1 MIKEILLYILS
12 LLFPKDEV
20 VYIKEYMIDIKYVP
34 VQIIWV
40 DDINVLLSS
49 YGYTE
54 IFNTY
59 NRKSNTINTCA
70 NCIYGYDFGFI
81 YCKYVNRNI
90 SSMDEFSTTLD
101 VYDIKDSLLFTKDI
115 FPTVLPILCKKD
127 YIVLKTND
135 PNLEQNT
142 YILDIKSNTLENT
155 DTRKEIKELYSKD
168 MNRKIVLDEYFRLW
182 VYKKSI

>member
-1 MIKEILLYILS
+1 
-12 LLFPKDEV
+12 
-20 VYIKEYMIDIKYVP
+20 MIDIKYVP

-127 YIVLKTND
+127 YIVLGTND

-142 YILDIKSNTLENT
+142 YILDTKSNTFEEK
-155 DTRKEIKELYSKD
+155 DTQEEIKELYSKD

-182 VYKKSI
+182 VYKKRI

>member
-1 MIKEILLYILS
+1 MIKELIVYILS

-20 VYIKEYMIDIKYVP
+20 VYVKEYMIDTKYTP
-34 VQIIWV
+34 VQIVWI

-49 YGYTE
+49 YGYTK

-59 NRKSNTINTCA
+59 NRGSHTIDTCT

-81 YCKYVNRNI
+81 YCKYINRNI
-90 SSMDEFSTTLD
+90 SSMDEFSTTLE
-101 VYDIKDSLLFTKDI
+101 VYDIKDRLLFTKDI
-115 FPTVLPILCKKD
+115 FPTVAPILCKED

-135 PNLEQNT
+135 PNLEQNI